1 MAWNGEVKRF
11 ESRMKLVCPRW
22 EEVPE
27 VRGARGYLG
36 IWVEGLSPGEGSQA
50 DSLSEEVSVQA
61 KPGPEREEL
70 LKPDSQGMSSGYA
83 EETVASFGHQ
93 RGASSWCEVES
104 PISCAFRMKHL
115 AVPVPST
122 PHVSHSRM
130 SNFVT
135 GSYHPRSSIQMMRD
149 KMTSKLPDFPPPAL
163 PPKYAPMF
171 SMDDPFSSTNK
182 LHSNYLR
189 HLNLVP
195 GFKPPRVYSMTE
207 TIPVRVTKAQDEA
220 AKGQPMT
227 PRQLGIRNPEDPTF
241 SDVLHRRETGPILV
255 GCPNPPHLPDPL
267 RGGPPNPLGSSSW
280 PERKPQPPPR
290 PPRDL

>member
-11 ESRMKLVCPRW
+11 ESRTKLVHPRW

-36 IWVEGLSPGEGSQA
+36 IWVEGLSQGEGSQV
-50 DSLSEEVSVQA
+50 DSLSKEVSVQA

-70 LKPDSQGMSSGYA
+70 SKPDSQGMSSGYA
-83 EETVASFGHQ
+83 EETVASFGH
-93 RGASSWCEVES
+93 RRRASSQHEVES

-115 AVPVPST
+115 VAPVPSA
-122 PHVSHSRM
+122 PHISHSGT
-130 SNFVT
+130 SDFVT
-135 GSYHPRSSIQMMRD
+135 GSYHPRLSIQMVRD

-171 SMDDPFSSTNK
+171 RMDNPFSSADK

-195 GFKPPRVYSMTE
+195 GFKPPRVYLMME
-207 TIPVRVTKAQDEA
+207 TVLARVTQVWDEA
-220 AKGQPMT
+220 VKGQPLT
-227 PRQLGIRNPEDPTF
+227 PHQLGIRNPKDPTF
-241 SDVLHRRETGPILV
+241 LDMLHRREMGPLLP
-255 GCPNPPHLPDPL
+255 GHPNPPHML
-267 RGGPPNPLGSSSW
+267 
-280 PERKPQPPPR
+280 
-290 PPRDL
+290 